1 MSWNAAEAR
10 DYFESGGSAM
20 PRHAGLDGAETLAY
34 YELQR
39 EAEKQA
45 SSTMIEALQRT
56 LGDPGTANDADG
68 TVRAGARVQIHGL
81 VNKPELNWRL
91 GTVVGRRADGRWA
104 VTVDAAEGG
113 NEGAKSEGGGERQVA
128 FRESSLRVLDGEK
141 VEVPRYVAAPEPKGS
156 SERVQ
161 PEIPMLSD

>member
-1 MSWNAAEAR
+1 
-10 DYFESGGSAM
+10 M
-20 PRHAGLDGAETLAY
+20 PRHSGLGGAETLAY

-45 SSTMIEALQRT
+45 SSTMIEALERT
-56 LGDPGTANDADG
+56 LGDAGAANETEG
-68 TVRAGARVQIHGL
+68 VVRSGARVQIHGL
-81 VNKPELNWRL
+81 INKPELNWRL

-104 VTVDAAEGG
+104 VAVGAAEGG

-141 VEVPRYVAAPEPKGS
+141 VEVSRYVAAPEPKGS